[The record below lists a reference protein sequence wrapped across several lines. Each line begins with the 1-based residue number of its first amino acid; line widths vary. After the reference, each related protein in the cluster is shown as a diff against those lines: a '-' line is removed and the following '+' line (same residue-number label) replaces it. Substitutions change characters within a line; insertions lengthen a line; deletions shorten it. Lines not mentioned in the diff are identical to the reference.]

1 MARVSYSDVRA
12 TAFRRLLGH
21 NRTLLASF
29 EVIND
34 TVKSGLSLPES
45 LREEVRRHLAFAVGC
60 RL

>member
-1 MARVSYSDVRA
+1 MARVSYSNVPA

-21 NRTLLASF
+21 NGALLASF

-34 TVKSGLSLPES
+34 TVKSGLSLPEP